1 MAKDKAAKAAKKEE
15 KKANKANKKVDPEIR
30 DTVIKCVAALACF
43 GILSVTVNSGF
54 TKIADAKL
62 ATVSTSASE
71 EEEGGASDSEFFSD
85 FEGTGSEGAGT
96 TDTGAAD
103 TDATDA
109 GATDADA
116 GSTDTGAADAGSA
129 NTATESKTD
138 SKPAASSS
146 APQSKEDI
154 IKYYNAATAKAFN
167 AKVPFTKDRS
177 TVEKKFEGGAALTG
191 MKDIVYKF
199 MGVGDKNKF
208 AKTVTAEDKDSYH
221 KYLKASTLTANDV
234 TSATCKQSGDNYLI
248 TINVKDGSSS
258 VSGGKVVSSN
268 NSPLDRSGLACGD
281 NDKDYWDHK
290 TAENVMSAIDDVP
303 GCGNANISESYKGAV
318 INVVINAKTGN
329 IVQLGA
335 SFSFAFNLEKVL
347 ASKGTAEAATTILM
361 KDFKW

>member
-15 KKANKANKKVDPEIR
+15 KKAKKANKTTNPETRNTI
-30 DTVIKCVAALACF
+30 IKCVSALVCF
-43 GILSVTVNSGF
+43 GIFSVTVSSGF

-62 ATVSTSASE
+62 EAAKSAVSEDAGEDTS
-71 EEEGGASDSEFFSD
+71 SDDFFSD
-85 FEGTGSEGAGT
+85 FDTAGSSDAGTSDAGTADAGTADAGTADAGT
-96 TDTGAAD
+96 TDAGTAD
-103 TDATDA
+103 AGTATDA
-109 GATDADA
+109 
-116 GSTDTGAADAGSA
+116 
-129 NTATESKTD
+129 KTD
-138 SKPAASSS
+138 SKTDAASS
-146 APQSKEDI
+146 APQTKEDI
-154 IKYYNAATAKAFN
+154 IKYYNAATTKAFN
-167 AKVPFTKDRS
+167 AKVPFTKDR
-177 TVEKKFEGGAALTG
+177 TTNEKKFDGGVALTG
-191 MKDIVYKF
+191 MKDVVYKF

-208 AKTVTAEDKDSYH
+208 SKTVTAEDKDNYH

-268 NSPLDRSGLACGD
+268 NAPLDRSGLACGD

-303 GCGNANISESYKGAV
+303 GCGSANITENYKGAV

-347 ASKGTAEAATTILM
+347 GSKGVAEAATTILM

>member
-15 KKANKANKKVDPEIR
+15 KKAKKANKKVDPEIR

-43 GILSVTVNSGF
+43 GILSATLSSGF

-62 ATVSTSASE
+62 DAVNTSASE
-71 EEEGGASDSEFFSD
+71 EEEGGSTDSEFFSD
-85 FEGTGSEGAGT
+85 FEGT
-96 TDTGAAD
+96 DTGAAD
-103 TDATDA
+103 TGSTDAGSEETTAAGTETTEAAGSTDA
-109 GATDADA
+109 GAATD
-116 GSTDTGAADAGSA
+116 GKTD
-129 NTATESKTD
+129 SKTD
-138 SKPAASSS
+138 SAASS
-146 APQSKEDI
+146 APQTKEDI

-177 TVEKKFEGGAALTG
+177 TVEKKFDGGAALTG
-191 MKDIVYKF
+191 MKDIVYRF

-208 AKTVTAEDKDSYH
+208 SKTVTAEDKDSYH
-221 KYLKASTLTANDV
+221 KYLKAATLTANDV

-268 NSPLDRSGLACGD
+268 NAPLDRSGLACGD

-303 GCGNANISESYKGAV
+303 GCGSANITENYKGAV
-318 INVVINAKTGN
+318 INVVINSKTGN

-347 ASKGTAEAATTILM
+347 ASKGVAEAATTIVM